1 MTVFE
6 VAGLPSPLPAELWP
20 ADLGDYLSASRLT
33 LFQRCPEQ
41 YRRRYIQGERER
53 SNGNL
58 VWGGAD
64 HYAHEQNF
72 RQKIESHTD
81 LPVQDVKDAF
91 AEGFDRKVDEGGGSS
106 EIEWGEQKPGDI
118 LDAGVLLAA
127 TYHELVSPTVQPI
140 AVETRFEVEIPGIPV
155 PVIGYI
161 DVNEELRA
169 IERKTAR
176 AKTINVKPGWRLQG
190 LVYQY
195 AKKQPVDYHVS
206 VKTKTPAVY
215 TADTEPGL
223 RLVDTR
229 TQLTERLIGNIAE
242 HLLTLYGKFGPDE
255 PWPGAITDDWAC
267 LYCKFGPKEDANCAW
282 WS

>member
-1 MTVFE
+1 MSTFA
-6 VAGLPSPLPAELWP
+6 VAGAVVEPQLWP
-20 ADLGDYLSASRLT
+20 LELGDYLSASRLT

-41 YRRRYIQGERER
+41 YRRRYLKNERER

-72 RQKIESHTD
+72 RQKIDSHED
-81 LPVQDVKDAF
+81 LPVDDVKVAF
-91 AEGFDRKVDEGGGSS
+91 AEGFDQRVEEGGGTD
-106 EIEWGEQKPGDI
+106 EIAWGDQRPGEI
-118 LDAGVLLAA
+118 KDAGVLLAA
-127 TYHELVSPTVQPI
+127 AYHMQVSPSVQPI
-140 AVETRFEVEIPGIPV
+140 AVETRFEVQIPGVPV

-161 DVNEELRA
+161 DVNEALRA
-169 IERKTAR
+169 IERKTAK
-176 AKTINVKPGWRLQG
+176 AKTVNVKPGWRLQG

-195 AKKQPVDYHVS
+195 AKGLPVDYHVS
-206 VKTKTPAVY
+206 VKTKTPAIY

-229 TQLTERLIGNIAE
+229 AELTERLMGNLAQHI
-242 HLLTLYGKFGPDE
+242 LTLYTTFGPDE

-267 LYCKFGPKEDANCAW
+267 SYCLFGPKQNADCAW
-282 WS
+282 WV